1 MDTQAPTSQRSKN
14 QIESWASYKNFF
26 NKKLTLMENFS
37 LEDRLRLSFFLAGRM
52 EKEVPEERL

>member
-1 MDTQAPTSQRSKN
+1 
-14 QIESWASYKNFF
+14 
-26 NKKLTLMENFS
+26 MENFS